1 MLSTLKRKVVNVDAE
16 PKGKKICET
25 NPSVY
30 ASIRAWIL
38 ANYEVEDGSL
48 IFNNDLVEHARKAKE
63 NLSDEGYTVTANIL
77 GKALR
82 EVFGD
87 HTAKNHSFEEDWQ
100 KLVGDLDGAEL
111 QGGVNGGWS
120 AMTNNDVSFSYL
132 RFGNQTFNN
141 QKAVIEIKF
150 EKNVKDE
157 KIDTAI
163 IYHERVIPSEDVA
176 NIEKHLSNELAV
188 DKARKLMQLM
198 DDDSNICQGNQLEED
213 EFDLCQLAGARRH
226 RVLNATGVSEERVFS
241 SECKVLTNF
250 AGTLCSKC
258 QQLARN
264 MCKRKKRRQEEV
276 GMERKIKSNHRYMSR
291 EQILLK
297 LDATKKKYLAEKRK
311 REKVEEEM
319 LEMEEEDHF
328 DLKEMMRKVDKEDVP
343 EDMVLFWEQ
352 QQKIFSYKLQ

>member
-1 MLSTLKRKVVNVDAE
+1 M
-16 PKGKKICET
+16 
-25 NPSVY
+25 
-30 ASIRAWIL
+30 
-38 ANYEVEDGSL
+38 EDGSL

-87 HTAKNHSFEEDWQ
+87 RVYKTKRKRNKKSQRAFLNLKRNIFADTVKNHSFEEDWQ
-100 KLVGDLDGAEL
+100 KLVRDLDGAEL

-120 AMTNNDVSFSYL
+120 AMTNNDVSLSYL
-132 RFGNQTFNN
+132 QFGNQTFNN

-163 IYHERVIPSEDVA
+163 IYHERVVPSEDVA

-258 QQLARN
+258 QQLARK

-328 DLKEMMRKVDKEDVP
+328 DLKEMMRKVDKDVP

-352 QQKIFSYKLQ
+352 QQKIFHTSSSKRYRWHPR

>member
-1 MLSTLKRKVVNVDAE
+1 MRNQ
-16 PKGKKICET
+16 CE
-25 NPSVY
+25 NF
-30 ASIRAWIL
+30 SINLPFRIL

-87 HTAKNHSFEEDWQ
+87 RVYKTKRKRNKKSQRAFLNLKRNIFADTAKNHSFEEDWQ

-120 AMTNNDVSFSYL
+120 AMTNNDVSLSYL

-157 KIDTAI
+157 KINTAI

-213 EFDLCQLAGARRH
+213 EFDLCQLAGARRQ
-226 RVLNATGVSEERVFS
+226 RVLNATGVSEE
-241 SECKVLTNF
+241 
-250 AGTLCSKC
+250 
-258 QQLARN
+258 
-264 MCKRKKRRQEEV
+264 
-276 GMERKIKSNHRYMSR
+276 
-291 EQILLK
+291 
-297 LDATKKKYLAEKRK
+297 
-311 REKVEEEM
+311 
-319 LEMEEEDHF
+319 
-328 DLKEMMRKVDKEDVP
+328 
-343 EDMVLFWEQ
+343 
-352 QQKIFSYKLQ
+352 